1 LLGVKSKKE
10 PEQGLGVVVDKKPL
24 VYIWRPF
31 YRLTFG
37 GIVWPFLARVKAYFF
52 TESQVQLQEV
62 IAELSAVRTQLMTFE
77 SNQRAQWTAF
87 EQLYLCF
94 LSDPDRNARSQAEQL
109 LAAGRHDQ
117 SLQADLANRLVAF
130 DQRTQLLLERLSAME
145 DRNRTLQDQVT
156 ALNQTYRMLTS
167 RFADLETENRRR
179 WDSLEQFLSTFL
191 SAPDE
196 RPGGAPHN

>member
-1 LLGVKSKKE
+1 VI
-10 PEQGLGVVVDKKPL
+10 VDKKPL
-24 VYIWRPF
+24 VYIWQPF

-37 GIVWPFLARVKAYFF
+37 GIVWPFLARVKAFF
-52 TESQVQLQEV
+52 FAESQVQLQEI
-62 IAELSAVRTQLMTFE
+62 IAQLSAVKSQLRTFE

-87 EQLYLCF
+87 ERLYLCF

-109 LAAGRHDQ
+109 LEAGRHNQ
-117 SLQADLANRLVAF
+117 SLQADLANRLIAF
-130 DQRTQLLLERLSAME
+130 DQRTQLLLEQLPATE
-145 DRNRTLQDQVT
+145 DRNRTLQDHVT
-156 ALNQTYRMLTS
+156 ALNQACRMLTS